1 MSSRTRTIRWIEGKI
16 VEILM
21 KRKEITTYLAMSAC
35 VLENVR
41 SIEEQHNLDIA
52 LAHLLS
58 NRQITKE
65 QDQDGFTIF
74 RMAA

>member
-1 MSSRTRTIRWIEGKI
+1 MSSRARTISWMEGKI
-16 VEILM
+16 VEILI

-35 VLENVR
+35 VLRNVR

-65 QDQDGFTIF
+65 KDQDGFTVF
-74 RMAA
+74 RLAV